1 MTSGRPHRRTPAR
14 WRAGVLVLA
23 LVPLVS
29 CSGPTFS
36 SGDQGFVSSDKTVT
50 VLHADERKAPDGD
63 VAGETI
69 DNAPVDLTQLEGRV
83 VVMPVWGSWCG
94 PCRAEAPMLAKASR
108 DLDRHGVSFLGINS
122 RDPSEV
128 AARAFTKRFDIPY
141 PSIYDPDGNTLLL
154 FRGTLPPQTI
164 PAFVF
169 IDKEG
174 RVAARVLGEIDE
186 STLYGVVSDLLGKD
200 VKPPRGAA

>member
-1 MTSGRPHRRTPAR
+1 MTARRPHRRTRAR
-14 WRAGVLVLA
+14 RRAGALA
-23 LVPLVS
+23 LALLPLVS
-29 CSGPTFS
+29 CGGPSFS
-36 SGDQGFVSSDKTVT
+36 SGDQGFVSSDRTVT
-50 VLHADERKAPDGD
+50 VLHADERKVPDGD
-63 VAGETI
+63 VAGQTI
-69 DNAPVDLTQLEGRV
+69 DKAPVALKQLQGRV

-94 PCRAEAPMLAKASR
+94 PCRAEAPMLADAAR
-108 DLDRHGVSFLGINS
+108 DLDKHGVSFLGINS

-169 IDKEG
+169 IDADG
-174 RVAARVLGEIDE
+174 RVAARVLGEIDR
-186 STLYGVVSDLLGKD
+186 STLYGVVSDVLGKT
-200 VKPPRGAA
+200 VEPPRGAA

>member
-1 MTSGRPHRRTPAR
+1 VRGCA
-14 WRAGVLVLA
+14 AVLLLLPLA
-23 LVPLVS
+23 ACTGS
-29 CSGPTFS
+29 DFS
-36 SGDQGFVSSDKTVT
+36 SGDQGFVSSDRTVT
-50 VLHADERKAPDGD
+50 VLHADERKPPDGD
-63 VAGETI
+63 VEGETV
-69 DNAPVDLTQLEGRV
+69 DKAPVSLEKLQGRV
-83 VVMPVWGSWCG
+83 VVMPVWGSWCA
-94 PCRAEAPMLAKASR
+94 PCRAEAPMLAEAAR
-108 DLDRHGVSFLGINS
+108 DLAKDGVSFLGINS

-169 IDKEG
+169 VDKEG

-186 STLYGVVSDLLGKD
+186 STLYGVVSDVLGKD

>member
-1 MTSGRPHRRTPAR
+1 MTSGTPHRRTPAR

>member
-1 MTSGRPHRRTPAR
+1 MTPGRPHRRTRAR
-14 WRAGVLVLA
+14 RRAGALVLA
-23 LVPLVS
+23 LLTLTA
-29 CSGPTFS
+29 CGGPTFS
-36 SGDQGFVSSDKTVT
+36 SGDQGYVSSDRTVT

-63 VAGETI
+63 VAGQTV
-69 DNAPVDLTQLEGRV
+69 DDAPVALEKLAGRV

-94 PCRAEAPMLAKASR
+94 PCRAEAPMLADAAR
-108 DLDRHGVSFLGINS
+108 DLEKDGVSFLGINS

-154 FRGTLPPQTI
+154 FRDTLPPQTI

-169 IDKEG
+169 IDDQG

-186 STLYGVVSDLLGKD
+186 STLYGVVSDVLGQD